1 MRLKQRDIDAIK
13 WAAGEVFGP
22 NAVVH
27 LYGSRVRDEL
37 RGGDIDLLIDV
48 APGQDDWLAAGRF
61 RDRLFERI
69 DEQKVDVVFRVRGAT
84 PSAFV
89 RVIEQ
94 HAVPL
99 P

>member
-13 WAAGEVFGP
+13 WAAHEVFGSD
-22 NAVVH
+22 AVVH
-27 LYGSRVRDEL
+27 LYGSRVWDEL

-48 APGQDDWLAAGRF
+48 APGQDDWRAADRF

-69 DEQKVDVVFRVRGAT
+69 DEQKVDVVFRVRGMT

-89 RVIEQ
+89 CVIE
-94 HAVPL
+94 HDAVPL